1 MDKFKLTDL
10 KRQLFIRSSL
20 LAISDLDEILGM
32 NDVISA
38 DQVLFEIINKAL
50 REFES
55 CYPLVLEMKLNRDQM
70 GTCYGMEGFYEIKSN
85 FTLYLDCVISEDQIV
100 LVPNSTPQY
109 RVMGSWPTF
118 GNYVYFTEYRRP
130 YIFLQDVPQ
139 TQQFYLRGIC
149 SRPIIPD
156 YLPNKSFNPDSQK
169 AAVYWMNER
178 EGFRTNLFIDLC
190 MTHLLD
196 YIRQLKASINLPT
209 MSVDVFSNV
218 DSAYQELRG
227 RCDQT
232 ILQSGWYGDLLV

>member
-10 KRQLFIRSSL
+10 KKQLFIRSAL
-20 LAISDLDEILGM
+20 LSINGLDEILGL
-32 NDVISA
+32 NDALSPDEI
-38 DQVLFEIINKAL
+38 LYEIINKGL
-50 REFES
+50 REFEQTN
-55 CYPLVLEMKLNRDQM
+55 PLILEMKLNRDQM

-100 LVPNSTPQY
+100 LVPNAIPQY
-109 RVMGSWPTF
+109 RVMGSWPVF
-118 GNYVYFTEYRRP
+118 GNYVFCSEYRRP
-130 YIFLQDVPQ
+130 YLFLGDLPQ

-156 YLPNKSFNPDSQK
+156 YLPDKSFNPDSQK

-190 MTHLLD
+190 LCYLLD
-196 YIRQLKASINLPT
+196 YVRQLKASITLPT

-218 DSAYQELRG
+218 DAAYQELRS

>member
-1 MDKFKLTDL
+1 MDKFKLTEL
-10 KRQLFIRSSL
+10 KQQLFIRSSL
-20 LAISDLDEILGM
+20 LAISGLDEILGM

-38 DQVLFEIINKAL
+38 DQVLYEIINKAL

-55 CYPLVLEMKLNRDQM
+55 CYPLILEMKLNREQM

-109 RVMGSWPTF
+109 RVMGSWPVF
-118 GNYVYFTEYRRP
+118 GNYSYISEYRRP
-130 YIFLQDVPQ
+130 YVFLGDVPQ
-139 TQQFYLRGIC
+139 NQQFYLRGIC

-156 YLPNKSFNPDSQK
+156 YLPDKSFNPDSEK
-169 AAVYWMNER
+169 AAVYWMNSR
-178 EGFRTNLFIDLC
+178 EGFRTSLFIDLC
-190 MTHLLD
+190 MVHLLD
-196 YIRQLKASINLPT
+196 YIRQLKASITLPT

-227 RCDQT
+227 RCDQI
-232 ILQSGWYGDLLV
+232 ILQSSWYGDLLV